1 MEEVLLIAN
10 LARNLTLLNM
20 HVTPIAGSLRQHH
33 RSIINTR
40 VLLHIQRLSYWK
52 RRSVLNLLTKVVDDN
67 SRWLGIGQ
75 YVSGKSDDD
84 DEALGGV
91 ILWRLLQGGPIFQQL
106 ITNENARTNPAKRR
120 YSPPPFSRSLSPS
133 PMGHHDALTSSSTRS
148 IHAPSEDEA
157 HKLSEA
163 ARPTRMSQISS
174 VKMINVAGI
183 ISIILFY
190 ILILGVGIWAGRK
203 KEAGNDSEEE
213 VMLAGRSIG
222 LFVGIFTMTAT
233 WVGGGYING
242 TAEAIYTSGLVWCQA
257 PFGYAL
263 SLVFGGIFFAN
274 PMRKQGYIT
283 MLDPLQDSFGERMG
297 GLLFLPALCGE
308 VFWAAGILAA
318 LGATL
323 SVIIDMDHRT
333 SVIFSSCIAVF
344 YTLFGGLY
352 SVAYTDVIQ
361 LFCIFIGL
369 WMCIPFAW
377 TNEHVA
383 SLSSMDVDWIGEV
396 QSNEYFYY
404 IDYGMLL
411 IFGGIPWQVYFQ
423 RVLSSKTAGRA
434 QILSYV
440 AAFGCILMAI
450 PPVMI
455 GAIAK
460 ATAWNETAYKGP
472 YPLTEDETSMILP
485 MVLQYLTPDFVSF
498 FGLGAVSAAVMSSAD
513 SSVLSASS
521 MFARNVYKLI
531 FRQRASE
538 MEIIWVM
545 RVSILIVGVLATI
558 MALTIPSIYG
568 LWSMCSDLVYVIL
581 FPQLLMVVHFKNHCN
596 TYGSLAAYMV
606 AFFVRL
612 SGGEPLMGLP
622 PFIHYP
628 GYDYEQGRQLF
639 PFRTMAMIMSLV
651 TLIGVSWWT
660 KWVFETGRLAPGYD
674 VFKCVVNI
682 PEDVQRVGEPSEAG
696 EQMSV
701 LASGMMG
708 KMYGAATMVGKDE
721 MNGRINP
728 ALEADDDIPA
738 EEVERLKAMG
748 GGKGGNSSSGG
759 GGNKSGTNPT
769 MDRGPQGQTTL

>member
-1 MEEVLLIAN
+1 MINIAGVVSIVLFYLLI
-10 LARNLTLLNM
+10 
-20 HVTPIAGSLRQHH
+20 
-33 RSIINTR
+33 
-40 VLLHIQRLSYWK
+40 
-52 RRSVLNLLTKVVDDN
+52 
-67 SRWLGIGQ
+67 
-75 YVSGKSDDD
+75 
-84 DEALGGV
+84 
-91 ILWRLLQGGPIFQQL
+91 
-106 ITNENARTNPAKRR
+106 
-120 YSPPPFSRSLSPS
+120 
-133 PMGHHDALTSSSTRS
+133 
-148 IHAPSEDEA
+148 
-157 HKLSEA
+157 
-163 ARPTRMSQISS
+163 
-174 VKMINVAGI
+174 
-183 ISIILFY
+183 LF
-190 ILILGVGIWAGRK
+190 VGIWAGRK

-333 SVIFSSCIAVF
+333 SVILSSCIAIF

-377 TNEHVA
+377 ANDHVK
-383 SLSSMDVDWIGEV
+383 SLSSMDVDWIGHVAPE
-396 QSNEYFYY
+396 QRWFY
-404 IDYGMLL
+404 IDYGLLL

-434 QILSYV
+434 QVLSYV
-440 AAFGCILMAI
+440 AAAGCILMAI
-450 PPVMI
+450 PPVLI

-460 ATAWNETAYKGP
+460 ATPWNETDYTGP
-472 YPLTEDETSMILP
+472 YPLTVQETSMILP

-513 SSVLSASS
+513 SSVLSAAS

-531 FRQRASE
+531 FRQKASE

-545 RVSILIVGVLATI
+545 RGGIIVVGIMATI

-581 FPQLLMVVHFKNHCN
+581 FPQLLMVVHFKKHCN
-596 TYGSLAAYMV
+596 TYGSLAAYLI
-606 AFFVRL
+606 ALFIRL
-612 SGGEPLMGLP
+612 SGGESLLGLP
-622 PFIHYP
+622 ALIHYP
-628 GYDYEQGRQLF
+628 GYDAENETQLF
-639 PFRTMAMIMSLV
+639 PFRTMAMLVSLV
-651 TLIGVSWWT
+651 TLVVVSWWT
-660 KWVFETGRLAPGYD
+660 KMMFESGKLPPSYD
-674 VFKCVVNI
+674 VFRCVVNI
-682 PEDVQRVGEPSEAG
+682 PEDVQRVGEPAECG
-696 EQMSV
+696 EQLSV
-701 LASGMMG
+701 MAGPLGRS
-708 KMYGAATMVGKDE
+708 YGAATMAGKDE
-721 MNGRINP
+721 RNGRINP
-728 ALEADDDIPA
+728 ALETDDDLPVA
-738 EEVERLKAMG
+738 EARRLNQQTAQEQVQKMISSATG
-748 GGKGGNSSSGG
+748 QNRRDSSSSGG
-759 GGNKSGTNPT
+759 GGGGGGGGGFGGGMAMPT
-769 MDRGPQGQTTL
+769 ADQDNTAF

>member
-1 MEEVLLIAN
+1 MIN
-10 LARNLTLLNM
+10 
-20 HVTPIAGSLRQHH
+20 IAGVV
-33 RSIINTR
+33 SI
-40 VLLHIQRLSYWK
+40 V
-52 RRSVLNLLTKVVDDN
+52 
-67 SRWLGIGQ
+67 
-75 YVSGKSDDD
+75 
-84 DEALGGV
+84 
-91 ILWRLLQGGPIFQQL
+91 
-106 ITNENARTNPAKRR
+106 
-120 YSPPPFSRSLSPS
+120 
-133 PMGHHDALTSSSTRS
+133 
-148 IHAPSEDEA
+148 
-157 HKLSEA
+157 
-163 ARPTRMSQISS
+163 
-174 VKMINVAGI
+174 
-183 ISIILFY
+183 LFY
-190 ILILGVGIWAGRK
+190 LLILGVGIWAGRK
-203 KEAGNDSEEE
+203 KESGNDSEEE

-333 SVIFSSCIAVF
+333 SVILSSCIAIF

-377 TNEHVA
+377 TNEHVK
-383 SLSSMDVDWIGEV
+383 SLSSMEVDWIGEV
-396 QSNEYFYY
+396 EPNQRWFY
-404 IDYGMLL
+404 IDYGLL
-411 IFGGIPWQVYFQ
+411 LVFGGIPWQVYFQ

-434 QILSYV
+434 QLLSYV

-450 PPVMI
+450 PPVLI

-460 ATAWNETAYKGP
+460 ATPWNETAYKGP
-472 YPLTEDETSMILP
+472 YPLTEQETSMILP

-513 SSVLSASS
+513 SSVLSAAS

-531 FRQRASE
+531 FRQKASE

-545 RVSILIVGVLATI
+545 RVSIIIVGILATI

-581 FPQLLMVVHFKNHCN
+581 FPQLLMVVHFKAHCN
-596 TYGSLAAYMV
+596 TYGSLAAYII
-606 AFFVRL
+606 ALFVRL
-612 SGGEPLMGLP
+612 SGGEALLGLP
-622 PFIHYP
+622 ALIHFP
-628 GYDYEQGRQLF
+628 GYDEVEKRQLF

-651 TLIGVSWWT
+651 TLIVVSWWT
-660 KWVFETGRLAPGYD
+660 KTMFESGKLPPSYD
-674 VFKCVVNI
+674 IFRCVVNI
-682 PEDVQRVGEPSEAG
+682 PEDVLHVGEPAESG
-696 EQMSV
+696 EQLSV
-701 LASGMMG
+701 MAGPLARS
-708 KMYGAATMVGKDE
+708 YGAATMAGKDE
-721 MNGRINP
+721 RNGRINP
-728 ALEADDDIPA
+728 ALESDDDLPVA
-738 EEVERLKAMG
+738 EARRLNQQTAQAQVQKMLSSTV
-748 GGKGGNSSSGG
+748 GKSDT
-759 GGNKSGTNPT
+759 NKTDDDDDDDGTSDGFFDSRPIDQENT
-769 MDRGPQGQTTL
+769 AF

>member
-1 MEEVLLIAN
+1 
-10 LARNLTLLNM
+10 
-20 HVTPIAGSLRQHH
+20 
-33 RSIINTR
+33 
-40 VLLHIQRLSYWK
+40 
-52 RRSVLNLLTKVVDDN
+52 
-67 SRWLGIGQ
+67 
-75 YVSGKSDDD
+75 
-84 DEALGGV
+84 
-91 ILWRLLQGGPIFQQL
+91 
-106 ITNENARTNPAKRR
+106 
-120 YSPPPFSRSLSPS
+120 
-133 PMGHHDALTSSSTRS
+133 
-148 IHAPSEDEA
+148 
-157 HKLSEA
+157 
-163 ARPTRMSQISS
+163 
-174 VKMINVAGI
+174 MINVAGV

-213 VMLAGRSIG
+213 VMLAGRNIG

-257 PFGYAL
+257 PFGYSL

-274 PMRKQGYIT
+274 KMREQGYVT

-323 SVIIDMDHRT
+323 SVIIDMDQKT
-333 SVIFSSCIAVF
+333 SVIFSACIAVF

-377 TNEHVA
+377 MNDKVMP
-383 SLSSMDVDWIGEV
+383 LSSMEVDWIGSVKYE
-396 QSNEYFYY
+396 EIFYY
-404 IDYGMLL
+404 MDYALLL

-423 RVLSSKTAGRA
+423 RVLSSKTAATA
-434 QILSYV
+434 QLLSFV

-450 PPVMI
+450 PPVLI

-460 ATAWNETAYKGP
+460 STAWNETAYKGP
-472 YPLTEDETSMILP
+472 YPLTQDETSMILP

-545 RVSILIVGVLATI
+545 RVSILIVGFLATV

-581 FPQLLMVVHFKNHCN
+581 FPQLLMVVHFKHHCN
-596 TYGSLAAYMV
+596 TYGSLAAYIV

-612 SGGEPLMGLP
+612 SGGEPMMGLP
-622 PFIHYP
+622 AFIHYP
-628 GYDYEQGRQLF
+628 GWDEEGQRQMF
-639 PFRTMAMIMSLV
+639 PFRTMAMLCSLI
-651 TLIGVSWWT
+651 TLIFVSWWT

-674 VFKCVVNI
+674 FFHCVVNI
-682 PEDVQRVGEPSEAG
+682 PEDIQRVGDPIEDG
-696 EQMSV
+696 EQMAV
-701 LASGMMG
+701 MASGAMG
-708 KMYGAATMVGKDE
+708 KLYGAANTMVGKDE
-721 MNGRINP
+721 RNGRINP

-738 EEVERLKAMG
+738 GEVEKLRSAIG
-748 GGKGGNSSSGG
+748 SGG
-759 GGNKSGTNPT
+759 GVRSGANP
-769 MDRGPQGQTTL
+769 GAVQTTL

>member
-1 MEEVLLIAN
+1 MINIAGVISITIFYLLI
-10 LARNLTLLNM
+10 
-20 HVTPIAGSLRQHH
+20 
-33 RSIINTR
+33 
-40 VLLHIQRLSYWK
+40 
-52 RRSVLNLLTKVVDDN
+52 
-67 SRWLGIGQ
+67 
-75 YVSGKSDDD
+75 
-84 DEALGGV
+84 
-91 ILWRLLQGGPIFQQL
+91 
-106 ITNENARTNPAKRR
+106 
-120 YSPPPFSRSLSPS
+120 
-133 PMGHHDALTSSSTRS
+133 
-148 IHAPSEDEA
+148 
-157 HKLSEA
+157 
-163 ARPTRMSQISS
+163 
-174 VKMINVAGI
+174 
-183 ISIILFY
+183 LF
-190 ILILGVGIWAGRK
+190 VGIWAGRK
-203 KEAGNDSEEE
+203 KAEGNDSEEE

-242 TAEAIYTSGLVWCQA
+242 TAEAIYTNGLVWCQA

-263 SLVFGGIFFAN
+263 SLVFGGMFFAN
-274 PMRKQGYIT
+274 PMRKQGYVT

-323 SVIIDMDHRT
+323 AVIIDMEKET
-333 SVIFSSCIAVF
+333 SVIFSACIAVF

-377 TNEHVA
+377 TNDHVKP
-383 SLSSMDVDWIGEV
+383 LSGMEVDWIGEIG
-396 QSNEYFYY
+396 EKKFWFYC
-404 IDYGMLL
+404 DYGLLL

-440 AAFGCILMAI
+440 AAFGCLLMAI
-450 PPVMI
+450 PPVLI

-460 ATAWNETAYKGP
+460 ATPWNETGYPGP
-472 YPLTEDETSMILP
+472 WPLTAEETSMILP

-513 SSVLSASS
+513 SSVLSAAS
-521 MFARNVYKLI
+521 MFARNVYKLV
-531 FRQRASE
+531 FRPHASE

-545 RVSILIVGVLATI
+545 RGGIIVVGILATV

-581 FPQLLMVVHFKNHCN
+581 FPQLLMVVHFKHHCN
-596 TYGSLAAYMV
+596 TYGSLSAYLI

-612 SGGEPLMGLP
+612 SGGEPILGLP
-622 PFIHYP
+622 ALIHFP
-628 GYDYEQGRQLF
+628 GYDEETQEQLF
-639 PFRTMAMIMSLV
+639 PFRTMAMLMSLF
-651 TLIGVSWWT
+651 TLAGISWLS
-660 KWVFETGRLAPGYD
+660 KWLFLTGRLSPEYD
-674 VFKCVVNI
+674 YFRCVVNV
-682 PEDVQRVGEPSEAG
+682 PEDVHRVDEPSEIDG

-701 LASGMMG
+701 MAGAMS

-721 MNGRINP
+721 RNGRINP
-728 ALEADDDIPA
+728 ALEADDDLPA
-738 EEVERLKAMG
+738 MEAQRQMQQMAMSSAAAAISNVQVPG
-748 GGKGGNSSSGG
+748 GH
-759 GGNKSGTNPT
+759 GTT
-769 MDRGPQGQTTL
+769 AF

>member
-1 MEEVLLIAN
+1 
-10 LARNLTLLNM
+10 
-20 HVTPIAGSLRQHH
+20 
-33 RSIINTR
+33 
-40 VLLHIQRLSYWK
+40 
-52 RRSVLNLLTKVVDDN
+52 
-67 SRWLGIGQ
+67 
-75 YVSGKSDDD
+75 
-84 DEALGGV
+84 
-91 ILWRLLQGGPIFQQL
+91 
-106 ITNENARTNPAKRR
+106 
-120 YSPPPFSRSLSPS
+120 
-133 PMGHHDALTSSSTRS
+133 
-148 IHAPSEDEA
+148 
-157 HKLSEA
+157 
-163 ARPTRMSQISS
+163 
-174 VKMINVAGI
+174 MINVAGVV
-183 ISIILFY
+183 SIVLFY
-190 ILILGVGIWAGRK
+190 LLILVVGIWAGRK
-203 KEAGNDSEEE
+203 KQSGNDSEEE

-333 SVIFSSCIAVF
+333 SVILSSCIAIF

-377 TNEHVA
+377 SNEHVG
-383 SLSSMDVDWIGEV
+383 SLSDLEVDWIGHVEPKKHWL
-396 QSNEYFYY
+396 Y
-404 IDYGMLL
+404 IDYGLL
-411 IFGGIPWQVYFQ
+411 LVFGGIPWQVYFQ

-434 QILSYV
+434 QLLSYV
-440 AAFGCILMAI
+440 AAAGCILMAI
-450 PPVMI
+450 PPVLI

-460 ATAWNETAYKGP
+460 ATPWNETDYKGP
-472 YPLTEDETSMILP
+472 YPLTVDETSMILP

-513 SSVLSASS
+513 SSVLSAAS

-531 FRQRASE
+531 FRQKASE

-545 RVSILIVGVLATI
+545 RVAIIVVGILATI

-581 FPQLLMVVHFKNHCN
+581 FPQLLMVVHFKKHCN
-596 TYGSLAAYMV
+596 TYGSLSAYIV
-606 AFFVRL
+606 ALVIRL
-612 SGGEPLMGLP
+612 SGGEAILGLP
-622 PFIHYP
+622 PLIKYP
-628 GYDYEQGRQLF
+628 GYDEETKEQMF
-639 PFRTMAMIMSLV
+639 PFRTMAMLLSLI
-651 TLIGVSWWT
+651 TLVSVSWWT
-660 KWVFETGRLAPGYD
+660 KMMFESGKLPPSYD
-674 VFKCVVNI
+674 YFRCVVNI
-682 PEDVQRVGEPSEAG
+682 PEDVQRVGDPSESG
-696 EQMSV
+696 EQLSV
-701 LASGMMG
+701 MAGPLARS
-708 KMYGAATMVGKDE
+708 YGAATMAGKDE
-721 MNGRINP
+721 RNGRINP
-728 ALEADDDIPA
+728 ALESDDDLPVA
-738 EEVERLKAMG
+738 EARRINQETAQAQVKKMLDTATGVKPP
-748 GGKGGNSSSGG
+748 GG
-759 GGNKSGTNPT
+759 GGGQSGMAMPATEHDNT
-769 MDRGPQGQTTL
+769 AF

>member
-1 MEEVLLIAN
+1 MIN
-10 LARNLTLLNM
+10 
-20 HVTPIAGSLRQHH
+20 IAG
-33 RSIINTR
+33 
-40 VLLHIQRLSYWK
+40 V
-52 RRSVLNLLTKVVDDN
+52 
-67 SRWLGIGQ
+67 
-75 YVSGKSDDD
+75 
-84 DEALGGV
+84 
-91 ILWRLLQGGPIFQQL
+91 
-106 ITNENARTNPAKRR
+106 
-120 YSPPPFSRSLSPS
+120 
-133 PMGHHDALTSSSTRS
+133 
-148 IHAPSEDEA
+148 
-157 HKLSEA
+157 
-163 ARPTRMSQISS
+163 
-174 VKMINVAGI
+174 

-190 ILILGVGIWAGRK
+190 ILILAVGIWAGRK
-203 KEAGNDSEEE
+203 KEQGNDSEEE

-242 TAEAIYTSGLVWCQA
+242 TAEAIYTHGLVWCQA

-396 QSNEYFYY
+396 EPKQYFFYL
-404 IDYGMLL
+404 DYGLL
-411 IFGGIPWQVYFQ
+411 LVFGGIPWQVYFQ

-434 QILSYV
+434 QVLSYV

-545 RVSILIVGVLATI
+545 RVGIIVVGILATV

-596 TYGSLAAYMV
+596 TYGSLAAYIV

-628 GYDYEQGRQLF
+628 GYDYENQQQLF
-639 PFRTMAMIMSLV
+639 PFRTMAMTMSLL

-674 VFKCVVNI
+674 VFRCVVNI
-682 PEDVQRVGEPSEAG
+682 PEDVQRVEEPSEVG

-721 MNGRINP
+721 MNGRVNP
-728 ALEADDDIPA
+728 ALEADDDIPS
-738 EEVERLKAMG
+738 EEVEKLKAMG
-748 GGKGGNSSSGG
+748 GGKGQNVSGG
-759 GGNKSGTNPT
+759 GGFKTGTNPT
-769 MDRGPQGQTTL
+769 VDRGPQGQTSL

>member
-1 MEEVLLIAN
+1 MINIAGVVSIVLFYLLI
-10 LARNLTLLNM
+10 
-20 HVTPIAGSLRQHH
+20 
-33 RSIINTR
+33 
-40 VLLHIQRLSYWK
+40 
-52 RRSVLNLLTKVVDDN
+52 
-67 SRWLGIGQ
+67 
-75 YVSGKSDDD
+75 
-84 DEALGGV
+84 
-91 ILWRLLQGGPIFQQL
+91 
-106 ITNENARTNPAKRR
+106 
-120 YSPPPFSRSLSPS
+120 
-133 PMGHHDALTSSSTRS
+133 
-148 IHAPSEDEA
+148 
-157 HKLSEA
+157 
-163 ARPTRMSQISS
+163 
-174 VKMINVAGI
+174 
-183 ISIILFY
+183 LF
-190 ILILGVGIWAGRK
+190 VGIWAGRK
-203 KEAGNDSEEE
+203 KESGNDSEEE

-333 SVIFSSCIAVF
+333 SVILSSCIAIF

-377 TNEHVA
+377 ANEHVK
-383 SLSSMDVDWIGEV
+383 SLTSMDVDWIGHV
-396 QSNEYFYY
+396 DPDQRWFY
-404 IDYGMLL
+404 IDYGLLL

-423 RVLSSKTAGRA
+423 RVLSSKTASRA

-440 AAFGCILMAI
+440 AAAGCILMAI
-450 PPVMI
+450 PPVLI

-460 ATAWNETAYKGP
+460 ATNWNETDYTGP
-472 YPLTEDETSMILP
+472 YPLTVQETSMILP

-513 SSVLSASS
+513 SSVLSAAS

-531 FRQRASE
+531 FRQKASE

-545 RVSILIVGVLATI
+545 RGGIIVVGILSTI

-581 FPQLLMVVHFKNHCN
+581 FPQLLMVVHFKKHCN
-596 TYGSLAAYMV
+596 TYGSLAAYIV
-606 AFFVRL
+606 ALFIRL
-612 SGGEPLMGLP
+612 SGGEALLGLP
-622 PFIHYP
+622 ALIHFP
-628 GYDYEQGRQLF
+628 GYDEENQTQLF
-639 PFRTMAMIMSLV
+639 PFRTMAMLLSLI
-651 TLIGVSWWT
+651 TLILVSWWT
-660 KWVFETGRLAPGYD
+660 KMMFESGKLPPSYD
-674 VFKCVVNI
+674 VFRCVVNI
-682 PEDVQRVGEPSEAG
+682 PEDVVRVGEPAESG
-696 EQMSV
+696 EQLSV
-701 LASGMMG
+701 MAGPLARS
-708 KMYGAATMVGKDE
+708 YGAATMAGKDE
-721 MNGRINP
+721 RNGRINP
-728 ALEADDDIPA
+728 ALETDDDDLPINEAKRLNQQTAQEQVQRMLSSATGQNRRDSDA
-738 EEVERLKAMG
+738 E
-748 GGKGGNSSSGG
+748 GG
-759 GGNKSGTNPT
+759 GGGGSNSGSGYQGGGGGMAVPT
-769 MDRGPQGQTTL
+769 AEQDNTAF

>member
-1 MEEVLLIAN
+1 MIN
-10 LARNLTLLNM
+10 
-20 HVTPIAGSLRQHH
+20 IAGVV
-33 RSIINTR
+33 SI
-40 VLLHIQRLSYWK
+40 V
-52 RRSVLNLLTKVVDDN
+52 
-67 SRWLGIGQ
+67 
-75 YVSGKSDDD
+75 
-84 DEALGGV
+84 
-91 ILWRLLQGGPIFQQL
+91 
-106 ITNENARTNPAKRR
+106 
-120 YSPPPFSRSLSPS
+120 
-133 PMGHHDALTSSSTRS
+133 
-148 IHAPSEDEA
+148 
-157 HKLSEA
+157 
-163 ARPTRMSQISS
+163 
-174 VKMINVAGI
+174 
-183 ISIILFY
+183 LFY
-190 ILILGVGIWAGRK
+190 LLILGVGIWAGRK
-203 KEAGNDSEEE
+203 KESGNDSEEE

-333 SVIFSSCIAVF
+333 SVILSSCIAIF

-377 TNEHVA
+377 TNEHVK
-383 SLSSMDVDWIGEV
+383 SLSSMEVDWIGEV
-396 QSNEYFYY
+396 EPNQRWFY
-404 IDYGMLL
+404 IDYGLL
-411 IFGGIPWQVYFQ
+411 LVFGGIPWQVYFQ

-434 QILSYV
+434 QLLSYV

-450 PPVMI
+450 PPVLI

-460 ATAWNETAYKGP
+460 ATPWNETAYKGP
-472 YPLTEDETSMILP
+472 YPLTEQETSMILP

-513 SSVLSASS
+513 SSVLSAAS

-531 FRQRASE
+531 FRQKASE

-545 RVSILIVGVLATI
+545 RVSIIIVGILATI

-581 FPQLLMVVHFKNHCN
+581 FPQLLMVVHFKTHCN
-596 TYGSLAAYMV
+596 TYGSLAAYII
-606 AFFVRL
+606 ALFVRL
-612 SGGEPLMGLP
+612 SGGEALLGLP
-622 PFIHYP
+622 ALIHFP
-628 GYDYEQGRQLF
+628 GYDEVEKKQLF
-639 PFRTMAMIMSLV
+639 PFRTMAMIMSLI
-651 TLIGVSWWT
+651 TLIVVSWWT
-660 KWVFETGRLAPGYD
+660 KMMFESGKLPPSYD
-674 VFKCVVNI
+674 IFRCVVNI
-682 PEDVQRVGEPSEAG
+682 PEDVLHVGEPAESG
-696 EQMSV
+696 EQLSV
-701 LASGMMG
+701 MAGPLARS
-708 KMYGAATMVGKDE
+708 YGAATMAGKDE
-721 MNGRINP
+721 RNGRINP
-728 ALEADDDIPA
+728 ALESDDDLPVA
-738 EEVERLKAMG
+738 EARRLNQQTAQAQVQKMLSSTV
-748 GGKGGNSSSGG
+748 GKSDT
-759 GGNKSGTNPT
+759 NKTDDDDDDDDDDGTSDGFFDSRPIDQENT
-769 MDRGPQGQTTL
+769 AF